1 MHFSITELLLI
12 AFIVLVLFGTKRL
25 RNMGG
30 DLGSA
35 LRDFKKALHDEA
47 QGKPTPS
54 PSNPTAKADEPEK
67 LADAQF
73 HEGQAPQ
80 QPPLDKEDK

>member
-12 AFIVLVLFGTKRL
+12 AFIVLILFGTKKL
-25 RNMGG
+25 RNIGG

-35 LRDFKKALHDEA
+35 LRDFKKALHEEP
-47 QGKPTPS
+47 KPTP
-54 PSNPTAKADEPEK
+54 PSSQATDLEKPADAEK

-73 HEGQAPQ
+73 HAEPQ
-80 QPPLDKEDK
+80 DKRTNTSQDK

>member
-12 AFIVLVLFGTKRL
+12 AFIVLILFGTKKL

-35 LRDFKKALHDEA
+35 LRDFKKAMHEEPKENSTA
-47 QGKPTPS
+47 PKPT
-54 PSNPTAKADEPEK
+54 AEPEQ

-73 HEGQAPQ
+73 HADSDVTKPKSAADTPQ
-80 QPPLDKEDK
+80 DK

>member
-12 AFIVLVLFGTKRL
+12 AFIVLILFGTKKL

-35 LRDFKKALHDEA
+35 LRDFKKALHDE
-47 QGKPTPS
+47 P
-54 PSNPTAKADEPEK
+54 KADKSPVEPEQ

-73 HEGQAPQ
+73 HADAGSAPKKPAADTPQ
-80 QPPLDKEDK
+80 DK

>member
-12 AFIVLVLFGTKRL
+12 AFIVLILFGTKKL
-25 RNMGG
+25 RNIGG

-35 LRDFKKALHDEA
+35 LRDFKKALHEEPKSTPPASQTTDLE
-47 QGKPTPS
+47 KP
-54 PSNPTAKADEPEK
+54 ADAEK

-73 HEGQAPQ
+73 HAEPQ
-80 QPPLDKEDK
+80 DKRTDTSQDK

>member
-12 AFIVLVLFGTKRL
+12 AFIVLILFGTKKL
-25 RNMGG
+25 RNIGG

-35 LRDFKKALHDEA
+35 LRDFKKALHEEP
-47 QGKPTPS
+47 KPTP
-54 PSNPTAKADEPEK
+54 PSSQATDLEKPADAEK

-73 HEGQAPQ
+73 HAEPQ
-80 QPPLDKEDK
+80 DKRTDTTQDQ

>member
-12 AFIVLVLFGTKRL
+12 AFIVLILFGTKKL
-25 RNMGG
+25 RNIGG

-35 LRDFKKALHDEA
+35 LRDFKKALHEEP
-47 QGKPTPS
+47 KPTPPGS
-54 PSNPTAKADEPEK
+54 QATNLEKPADAEK

-73 HEGQAPQ
+73 HAEPQ
-80 QPPLDKEDK
+80 DKRTDTTQDK

>member
-12 AFIVLVLFGTKRL
+12 AFIVLILFGTKKL
-25 RNMGG
+25 RNIGG

-35 LRDFKKALHDEA
+35 LRDFKKALHEEP
-47 QGKPTPS
+47 KPTPPAS
-54 PSNPTAKADEPEK
+54 QATNLEKPADAEK

-73 HEGQAPQ
+73 HAEPQ
-80 QPPLDKEDK
+80 DKRTDTTQDQ

>member
-12 AFIVLVLFGTKRL
+12 AFIVLILFGTKKL
-25 RNMGG
+25 RNIGG

-35 LRDFKKALHDEA
+35 LRDFKKALHEEP
-47 QGKPTPS
+47 KPTPPAS
-54 PSNPTAKADEPEK
+54 QATDLEKPADAEK

-73 HEGQAPQ
+73 HAEPQ
-80 QPPLDKEDK
+80 DKRTDTTQDK

>member
-12 AFIVLVLFGTKRL
+12 AFIVLILFGTKKL
-25 RNMGG
+25 RNIGG

-35 LRDFKKALHDEA
+35 LRDFKKALHEEP
-47 QGKPTPS
+47 KPTP
-54 PSNPTAKADEPEK
+54 PSSQATDLEKPADAEK

-73 HEGQAPQ
+73 HAEPQ
-80 QPPLDKEDK
+80 DKRTDSPQDK

>member
-12 AFIVLVLFGTKRL
+12 AFIVLILFGTKKL
-25 RNMGG
+25 RNIGG

-35 LRDFKKALHDEA
+35 LRDFKKALHEEP
-47 QGKPTPS
+47 KSTPPAS
-54 PSNPTAKADEPEK
+54 QPSDLEKQPEPEK

-73 HEGQAPQ
+73 HAEPQ
-80 QPPLDKEDK
+80 DKRSDTTQDK

>member
-12 AFIVLVLFGTKRL
+12 AFIVLILFGTKKL
-25 RNMGG
+25 RNIGG

-35 LRDFKKALHDEA
+35 LRDFKKALHEEP
-47 QGKPTPS
+47 KPTP
-54 PSNPTAKADEPEK
+54 PSSQATDLEKPADAEK

-73 HEGQAPQ
+73 HAEPQ
-80 QPPLDKEDK
+80 DKRTASSQDK

>member
-12 AFIVLVLFGTKRL
+12 AFIVLILFGTKKL
-25 RNMGG
+25 RNIGG

-35 LRDFKKALHDEA
+35 LRDFKKALHEEP
-47 QGKPTPS
+47 KPTP
-54 PSNPTAKADEPEK
+54 PSSQATDLEKPAYAEK

-73 HEGQAPQ
+73 HAEPQ
-80 QPPLDKEDK
+80 DKRTDTTQDK

>member
-12 AFIVLVLFGTKRL
+12 AFIVLILFGTKKL
-25 RNMGG
+25 RNIGG

-35 LRDFKKALHDEA
+35 LRDFKKALHEEP
-47 QGKPTPS
+47 KPTPPAS
-54 PSNPTAKADEPEK
+54 QATNLEKPADAEK

-73 HEGQAPQ
+73 HAEPQ
-80 QPPLDKEDK
+80 DKRTDTSQDK

>member
-12 AFIVLVLFGTKRL
+12 AFIVLILFGTKKL
-25 RNMGG
+25 RKIGG

-35 LRDFKKALHDEA
+35 LRDFKKALHEEP
-47 QGKPTPS
+47 KPTP
-54 PSNPTAKADEPEK
+54 PSSQATDLEKPADAEK

-73 HEGQAPQ
+73 HAEPQ
-80 QPPLDKEDK
+80 DKRTDTTQDK

>member
-12 AFIVLVLFGTKRL
+12 AFIVLILFGTKKL
-25 RNMGG
+25 RNIGG

-35 LRDFKKALHDEA
+35 LRDFKKALHEEP
-47 QGKPTPS
+47 KPS
-54 PSNPTAKADEPEK
+54 PPASQATDLEKPADAEK

-73 HEGQAPQ
+73 HAEPQ
-80 QPPLDKEDK
+80 DKRTDTTQDK

>member
-12 AFIVLVLFGTKRL
+12 AFIVLILFGTKKL
-25 RNMGG
+25 RNIGG

-35 LRDFKKALHDEA
+35 LRDFKKALHEEP
-47 QGKPTPS
+47 KPTPPAS
-54 PSNPTAKADEPEK
+54 QATNLEKPADAEK

-73 HEGQAPQ
+73 HAEPQ
-80 QPPLDKEDK
+80 DKRTDTTQDK

>member
-12 AFIVLVLFGTKRL
+12 AFIVLILFGTKKL
-25 RNMGG
+25 RNIGG

-35 LRDFKKALHDEA
+35 LRDFKKALHEEPKSTPPASQATDLE
-47 QGKPTPS
+47 KPTD
-54 PSNPTAKADEPEK
+54 AEK

-73 HEGQAPQ
+73 HAEPQ
-80 QPPLDKEDK
+80 DKRTDTSQEK

>member
-30 DLGSA
+30 DLGGA
-35 LRDFKKALHDEA
+35 LRDFKKALHEEKPEAKKQELPDADSQQADKQNSAKPNRDE
-47 QGKPTPS
+47 
-54 PSNPTAKADEPEK
+54 
-67 LADAQF
+67 
-73 HEGQAPQ
+73 
-80 QPPLDKEDK
+80 

>member
-12 AFIVLVLFGTKRL
+12 AFIVLILFGTKKL
-25 RNMGG
+25 RNIGG

-35 LRDFKKALHDEA
+35 LRDFKKALHEEPKSTPPASQAPDL
-47 QGKPTPS
+47 GKP
-54 PSNPTAKADEPEK
+54 ADAEK

-73 HEGQAPQ
+73 HAEPQ
-80 QPPLDKEDK
+80 DKRNDTTQDK

>member
-1 MHFSITELLLI
+1 MGSFSVWHWL
-12 AFIVLVLFGTKRL
+12 IVLVIVMMVFGTKKL

-35 LRDFKKALHDEA
+35 LRDFKKALHEEPKSTPPASQAPDL
-47 QGKPTPS
+47 GKP
-54 PSNPTAKADEPEK
+54 ADAEK

-73 HEGQAPQ
+73 HAEPQ
-80 QPPLDKEDK
+80 DKRTDASQDK

>member
-12 AFIVLVLFGTKRL
+12 AFIVLILFGTKKL
-25 RNMGG
+25 RNIGG

-35 LRDFKKALHDEA
+35 LRDFKKALHEEP
-47 QGKPTPS
+47 KPTP
-54 PSNPTAKADEPEK
+54 PSSQATNLEKPADAEK

-73 HEGQAPQ
+73 HAEPQ
-80 QPPLDKEDK
+80 DKRTDTSQDK

>member
-12 AFIVLVLFGTKRL
+12 AFIVLILFGTKKL
-25 RNMGG
+25 RNIGG

-35 LRDFKKALHDEA
+35 LRDFKKALHEEP
-47 QGKPTPS
+47 KPTPPAS
-54 PSNPTAKADEPEK
+54 QATDLEKPADAEK

-73 HEGQAPQ
+73 HAEPQ
-80 QPPLDKEDK
+80 DKRTDSSQDK

>member
-12 AFIVLVLFGTKRL
+12 AFIVLILFGTKKL
-25 RNMGG
+25 RNIGG

-35 LRDFKKALHDEA
+35 LRDFKKALHEEP
-47 QGKPTPS
+47 KPTPPAS
-54 PSNPTAKADEPEK
+54 QATNQEKPADAEK

-73 HEGQAPQ
+73 HAEPQ
-80 QPPLDKEDK
+80 DKRTDTTQDK

>member
-12 AFIVLVLFGTKRL
+12 AFIVLILFGTKKL
-25 RNMGG
+25 RNIGG

-35 LRDFKKALHDEA
+35 LRDFKKALHEEP
-47 QGKPTPS
+47 KPTP
-54 PSNPTAKADEPEK
+54 PSSQATDLEKPADAEK

-73 HEGQAPQ
+73 HAEPQ
-80 QPPLDKEDK
+80 DKRTDTSQDK

>member
-12 AFIVLVLFGTKRL
+12 AFIVLILFGTKKL

-35 LRDFKKALHDEA
+35 LRDFKKALHDE
-47 QGKPTPS
+47 P
-54 PSNPTAKADEPEK
+54 KADKPPVEPEQ
-67 LADAQF
+67 LVDAQF
-73 HEGQAPQ
+73 HADAEPSPKKTAATDTPQ
-80 QPPLDKEDK
+80 DK

>member
-12 AFIVLVLFGTKRL
+12 AFIVLILFGTKKL
-25 RNMGG
+25 RNIGG

-35 LRDFKKALHDEA
+35 LRDFKKALHEEPKSTPPASQAPDL
-47 QGKPTPS
+47 GKP
-54 PSNPTAKADEPEK
+54 ADAEK

-73 HEGQAPQ
+73 HAEPQ
-80 QPPLDKEDK
+80 DKRTDASQDK

>member
-12 AFIVLVLFGTKRL
+12 AFIVLILFGTKKL
-25 RNMGG
+25 RNIGG

-35 LRDFKKALHDEA
+35 LRDFKKALHEEP
-47 QGKPTPS
+47 KPTP
-54 PSNPTAKADEPEK
+54 PSSQATDLEKPADAEK

-73 HEGQAPQ
+73 HAEPQ
-80 QPPLDKEDK
+80 DKRTDSSQDK

>member
-30 DLGSA
+30 DLGNA
-35 LRDFKKALHDEA
+35 LRDFKKALHEDPQA
-47 QGKPTPS
+47 KPTADPAA
-54 PSNPTAKADEPEK
+54 TAAQTDEPEK

-73 HEGQAPQ
+73 HEGPAPQ
-80 QPPLDKEDK
+80 QPPRDSQDK

>member
-12 AFIVLVLFGTKRL
+12 AFIVLILFGTKKL
-25 RNMGG
+25 RNIGG

-35 LRDFKKALHDEA
+35 LRDFKKALHEEP
-47 QGKPTPS
+47 KPTPPAS
-54 PSNPTAKADEPEK
+54 QTTDLGKPADAEK

-73 HEGQAPQ
+73 HADPQ
-80 QPPLDKEDK
+80 DKRTDSSQDK